1 MAIVRHQCVGPCPET
16 KKTRDAM
23 KAGRREER
31 RDLLGWETRE
41 CCLARVRGCDECE
54 VERHEWTVRAGVAC
68 AWMTV
73 YWDGCARHGDD
84 DGADGSL
91 AGDLGYDV
99 PRRTFVLEREHSEVL
114 DTKVLL
120 ALCLGMVFHSLWA
133 RRDVYDRI

>member
-1 MAIVRHQCVGPCPET
+1 MQPDAIDGGVAMGET
-16 KKTRDAM
+16 
-23 KAGRREER
+23 GQRRIGECR
-31 RDLLGWETRE
+31 RLRIAL
-41 CCLARVRGCDECE
+41 ECE